1 MRLPSLLTFL
11 FSALACLPAQVA
23 LLRAPAVPLVT
34 HDPYFSVWSFGD
46 KLTGSVTRHWTGAPQ
61 PLNGLIRID
70 GTAYRF
76 AGVEPSKLKPL
87 EQTSLK
93 ITPTSTRYE
102 FSGAGV
108 RLALIFLTPALAGDL
123 DLLSRPVTYIRFEVS
138 SADGS
143 PHEVQIEFDASAQLA
158 VNTPDQRVNV
168 GRYEFGPVTALRA
181 AAAEQKVLA
190 RAGDNLR
197 IEWGA
202 LYLAAPHGQAG
213 AETRL
218 MLPSDRGAFLKKGKL
233 PDQDLSDQPGPPD
246 QEMPVLAA
254 AFDFGKV
261 VAAPQE
267 RMLMLAYDDEW
278 SIEFLNRR
286 LRPLWRQRGLDTA
299 GLLEAAAAEY
309 TRIAERAR
317 QFDTEFTADLV
328 KNGGPE
334 YAALA
339 TVAYRQAIAAHKLV
353 ADVDGTPLLFPKENF
368 SNGCI
373 STVDVIYPS
382 APLFLLVNP
391 ALLKGMLRP
400 VLDYAALPRW
410 RWPFA
415 PHDLGTYPLANGQVY
430 GGGERTEEDQMP
442 VEESGNMLILLGA
455 LAHVEGNADFALHY
469 WPQLVRWAEYLREK
483 GMDPENQLSTDDFA
497 GHLAHNTNLS
507 IKAILGL
514 RAFSEIAKLG
524 GRTDV
529 AARYETIA
537 RDMAAQWP
545 RMAADGDHYKLAFDK
560 PGTWSQ
566 KYNLVWDRVMGYH
579 LFEPE
584 IARTEVAYYLTKL
597 NTYGLP
603 LDNRKTYTKLD
614 WIVWTSCL
622 AEKDADFRRLIAP
635 SYRWMNET
643 PTRVPLTDWY
653 ETTNGKQ
660 VGFQARSVVGGLFI
674 PLLRDPEVWKKW
686 SSRGIANA
694 TADVSH

>member
-1 MRLPSLLTFL
+1 
-11 FSALACLPAQVA
+11 
-23 LLRAPAVPLVT
+23 
-34 HDPYFSVWSFGD
+34 
-46 KLTGSVTRHWTGAPQ
+46 
-61 PLNGLIRID
+61 
-70 GTAYRF
+70 
-76 AGVEPSKLKPL
+76 
-87 EQTSLK
+87 
-93 ITPTSTRYE
+93 
-102 FSGAGV
+102 
-108 RLALIFLTPALAGDL
+108 
-123 DLLSRPVTYIRFEVS
+123 
-138 SADGS
+138 
-143 PHEVQIEFDASAQLA
+143 
-158 VNTPDQRVNV
+158 
-168 GRYEFGPVTALRA
+168 
-181 AAAEQKVLA
+181 
-190 RAGDNLR
+190 
-197 IEWGA
+197 
-202 LYLAAPHGQAG
+202 
-213 AETRL
+213 
-218 MLPSDRGAFLKKGKL
+218 
-233 PDQDLSDQPGPPD
+233 
-246 QEMPVLAA
+246 
-254 AFDFGKV
+254 
-261 VAAPQE
+261 
-267 RMLMLAYDDEW
+267 
-278 SIEFLNRR
+278 
-286 LRPLWRQRGLDTA
+286 LWRQRGLDTA

-410 RWPFA
+410 KLAVRAARPRQ
-415 PHDLGTYPLANGQVY
+415 YPLANGQVY

-483 GMDPENQLSTDDFA
+483 GLDPENQLSTDDFA

-514 RAFSEIAKLG
+514 RAFAEIAKLG

-529 AARYETIA
+529 AARYATIA

-566 KYNLVWDRVMGYH
+566 KYNLVWDRVLGYH
-579 LFEPE
+579 LFAPE

-660 VGFQARSVVGGLFI
+660 VGFQARSVVGGVFI

>member
-1 MRLPSLLTFL
+1 MRLPSLLTLL

-23 LLRAPAVPLVT
+23 PLRAPAVPLVT
-34 HDPYFSVWSFGD
+34 HDPYFSVWSFDD
-46 KLTGSVTRHWTGAPQ
+46 KLTGSNTRHWTGAPQ

-70 GTAYRF
+70 GKAYRF
-76 AGVEPSKLKPL
+76 AGIETERLPPM
-87 EQTSLK
+87 EQTNLQL
-93 ITPTSTRYE
+93 TPTSTRYE
-102 FSGAGV
+102 FAGDGV
-108 RLALIFLTPALAGDL
+108 KLALTFLTPAIASDL
-123 DLLSRPVTYIRFEVS
+123 ELLSRPVTYIHFEVS
-138 SADGS
+138 STGGRE
-143 PHEVQIEFDASAQLA
+143 HEVQLEFDVSSQLA
-158 VNTPDQRVNV
+158 VNTWEQRVNIA
-168 GRYEFGPVTALRA
+168 RYEFSNVAALRA
-181 AAAEQKVLA
+181 SAADQKVLA
-190 RAGDNLR
+190 RSGDDLR
-197 IEWGA
+197 IEWGS
-202 LYLAAPHGQAG
+202 LYLAIPHGQAG
-213 AETRL
+213 ADSRL
-218 MLPSDRGAFLKKGKL
+218 MPRSVRASFIRTGKL
-233 PDQDLSDQPGPPD
+233 FPPTDLTDQGEVSHAESPL
-246 QEMPVLAA
+246 LAA
-254 AFDFGKV
+254 TFDLGKV
-261 VAAPQE
+261 GAATQE
-267 RMLMLAYDDEW
+267 RLLMLAYDDEW

-286 LRPLWRQRGLDTA
+286 LRPLWRQRGLDIV

-309 TRIAERAR
+309 PRIAERAH
-317 QFDTEFTADLV
+317 QFDAEFTADLV

-339 TVAYRQAIAAHKLV
+339 TIAYRQAIAAHKLV

-391 ALLKGMLRP
+391 ALLKGLLRP
-400 VLDYAALPRW
+400 VLDYASLPRW

-415 PHDLGTYPLANGQVY
+415 PHDLGQYPLANGQVY

-469 WPQLVRWAEYLREK
+469 WPQLVKWAEYLREK

-507 IKAILGL
+507 IKAIIGL
-514 RAFSEIAKLG
+514 RAFAEIARLG
-524 GRTDV
+524 GKRDV
-529 AARYETIA
+529 AARYEGIA
-537 RDMAAQWP
+537 KEMAAKWP
-545 RMAADGDHYKLAFDK
+545 AMALDGDHYKLAFDK
-560 PGTWSQ
+560 SGTWSQ
-566 KYNLVWDRVMGYH
+566 KYNLVWDRLLGYN
-579 LFEPE
+579 LFAPE
-584 IARTEVAYYLTKL
+584 IARTEVAFYLTKL

-622 AEKDADFRRLIAP
+622 ADKDEDFRKLIAP

-653 ETTNGKQ
+653 ETTNGEQ

-674 PLLRDPEVWKKW
+674 PMLRDEAMWKKW
-686 SSRGIANA
+686 ASRA
-694 TADVSH
+694 TQHY

>member
-1 MRLPSLLTFL
+1 MRLPTLLTFL

-23 LLRAPAVPLVT
+23 PLRAPAVPLVT
-34 HDPYFSVWSFGD
+34 HDPYFSVWSFDD

-76 AGVEPSKLKPL
+76 AGVEPSKLQPL

-102 FSGAGV
+102 FAGAGV
-108 RLALIFLTPALAGDL
+108 RLALIFLTPALTDDL

-138 SADGS
+138 SIDAS
-143 PHEVQIEFDASAQLA
+143 PHAVQLEFDASAQLA

-168 GRYEFGPVTALRA
+168 GRYQFRAVTALRA
-181 AAAEQKVLA
+181 SAAEQKVLA
-190 RAGDNLR
+190 RAGDDLR
-197 IEWGA
+197 IEWGS
-202 LYLAAPHGQAG
+202 LYLALPQTQADAG
-213 AETRL
+213 LRT
-218 MLPSDRGAFLKKGKL
+218 MLRSNRAAFVTSGKL
-233 PDQDLSDQPGPPD
+233 PERDLADEPGPPD
-246 QEMPVLAA
+246 QDMPVLAA

-261 VAAPQE
+261 VAAPQK
-267 RMLMLAYDDEW
+267 RMLMMAYDDVW
-278 SIEFLNRR
+278 SIEFLKRR

-309 TRIAERAR
+309 PLIAERAR
-317 QFDTEFTADLV
+317 QFDAEFTADLV
-328 KNGGPE
+328 KSGGPE

-382 APLFLLVNP
+382 APLFLLMNP

-400 VLDYAALPRW
+400 VLDYASLPRW
-410 RWPFA
+410 HWPFA

-442 VEESGNMLILLGA
+442 VE
-455 LAHVEGNADFALHY
+455 GNADFALHY

-483 GMDPENQLSTDDFA
+483 GLDPENQLSTDDFA

-514 RAFSEIAKLG
+514 RAFAEIARLG
-524 GRTDV
+524 GHTGD
-529 AARYETIA
+529 ATRYETIA
-537 RDMAAQWP
+537 RDMATQWP
-545 RMAADGDHYKLAFDK
+545 RMAADGDHYRLAFDK

-566 KYNLVWDRVMGYH
+566 KYNLVWDRVLGYH
-579 LFEPE
+579 LFAPE
-584 IARTEVAYYLTKL
+584 IARTEVAFYLTKL

-614 WIVWTSCL
+614 WTVWTSCL

-674 PLLRDPEVWKKW
+674 PLLRDPELWRKW
-686 SSRGIANA
+686 SSRGIAKAN
-694 TADVSH
+694 ADVSR

>member
-1 MRLPSLLTFL
+1 
-11 FSALACLPAQVA
+11 
-23 LLRAPAVPLVT
+23 
-34 HDPYFSVWSFGD
+34 
-46 KLTGSVTRHWTGAPQ
+46 
-61 PLNGLIRID
+61 
-70 GTAYRF
+70 
-76 AGVEPSKLKPL
+76 
-87 EQTSLK
+87 
-93 ITPTSTRYE
+93 
-102 FSGAGV
+102 
-108 RLALIFLTPALAGDL
+108 LALRQNWRGCEA
-123 DLLSRPVTYIRFEVS
+123 VV
-138 SADGS
+138 DG
-143 PHEVQIEFDASAQLA
+143 PI
-158 VNTPDQRVNV
+158 P
-168 GRYEFGPVTALRA
+168 
-181 AAAEQKVLA
+181 AAEVM
-190 RAGDNLR
+190 
-197 IEWGA
+197 E
-202 LYLAAPHGQAG
+202 YLAAPHGQAG

-278 SIEFLNRR
+278 SIEFMNRR

-497 GHLAHNTNLS
+497 GHLAHNVNLS
-507 IKAILGL
+507 AKAICGL
-514 RAFSEIAKLG
+514 AAIARLCELRGEKAKAEEFMALAKQY
-524 GRTDV
+524 
-529 AARYETIA
+529 AARWVTEANDGDKDPVYTKQTIA
-537 RDMAAQWP
+537 NM
-545 RMAADGDHYKLAFDK
+545 
-560 PGTWSQ
+560 
-566 KYNLVWDRVMGYH
+566 
-579 LFEPE
+579 
-584 IARTEVAYYLTKL
+584 
-597 NTYGLP
+597 
-603 LDNRKTYTKLD
+603 
-614 WIVWTSCL
+614 
-622 AEKDADFRRLIAP
+622 IAP
-635 SYRWMNET
+635 
-643 PTRVPLTDWY
+643 
-653 ETTNGKQ
+653 
-660 VGFQARSVVGGLFI
+660 
-674 PLLRDPEVWKKW
+674 LLK
-686 SSRGIANA
+686 
-694 TADVSH
+694 